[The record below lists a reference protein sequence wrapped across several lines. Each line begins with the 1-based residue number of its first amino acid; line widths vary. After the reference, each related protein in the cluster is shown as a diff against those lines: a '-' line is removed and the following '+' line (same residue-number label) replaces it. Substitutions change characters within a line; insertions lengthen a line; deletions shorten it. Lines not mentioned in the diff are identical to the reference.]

1 LKSGDKSIQ
10 PVVNRNNIIDVHTR
24 FVNRYMNEDI
34 SKSKK
39 NVTDSGYVVRKKSI
53 YTAIFYT
60 LFTKAAAAAAAAAAK
75 AAAKAYKG
83 NIFIQ
88 S

>member
-1 LKSGDKSIQ
+1 
-10 PVVNRNNIIDVHTR
+10 
-24 FVNRYMNEDI
+24 MNEDI

-60 LFTKAAAAAAAAAAK
+60 LFTKAAAKAK
-75 AAAKAYKG
+75 AKAYKG